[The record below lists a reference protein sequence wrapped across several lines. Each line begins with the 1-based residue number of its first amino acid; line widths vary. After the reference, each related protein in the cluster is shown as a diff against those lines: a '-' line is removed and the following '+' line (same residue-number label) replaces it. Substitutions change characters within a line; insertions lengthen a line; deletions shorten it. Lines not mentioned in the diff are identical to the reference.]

1 MDRITIEGLR
11 VETHVG
17 ATDDERAV
25 PQVVFVD
32 VELGADLEAAGLSDE
47 LEDTVDYAEVTAL
60 VARLVAGKSVK
71 LLEHLA
77 HEVAGAV
84 LAIKGVQTVSV
95 QIAKEKPPVGE
106 NVRNIAVRIE
116 RSRS

>member
-1 MDRITIEGLR
+1 
-11 VETHVG
+11 VEV
-17 ATDDERAV
+17 
-25 PQVVFVD
+25 QI
-32 VELGADLEAAGLSDE
+32 GADLQEAGLSDD
-47 LEDTVDYAEVTAL
+47 LEDTVNYAEVTTL
-60 VARLVAGKSVK
+60 VAQLVAGKNVK

-77 HEVAGAV
+77 QEVADAV
-84 LAIKGVQTVSV
+84 LAVKGVQTVSV